1 MKDRDTISSSSI
13 LAGLVALASAAAL
26 VALLAPVVFERAV
39 DALRAERGWVST
51 PQATRDARAA
61 QSARLAE
68 YAWVDRAGGVVA
80 VPIERAM
87 QLVVDEAAAPKEG
100 ER

>member
-1 MKDRDTISSSSI
+1 MKTRETISISSI
-13 LAGLVALASAAAL
+13 LAGLVALASAA
-26 VALLAPVVFERAV
+26 VIVGLLAPVVFERAV
-39 DALRAERGWVST
+39 AGLRAERGWTST

-61 QSARLAE
+61 QAARLVQ
-68 YAWVDRAGGVVA
+68 YAWVDRAQGVVA

-87 QLVVDEAAAPKEG
+87 QLVVDETAAAKAG